1 MVLVLQAIKKQQDSL
16 LKLIFQEDLSPFS
29 MPLEFWSDITRA
41 STCSLARRTLP
52 DIQEKQMEM

>member
-1 MVLVLQAIKKQQDSL
+1 
-16 LKLIFQEDLSPFS
+16 